1 MSATRWVV
9 AGLIACGLL
18 IVGTYV
24 HARNGLLPL
33 DKEARARAPGSFV
46 ELSDGQ
52 VHYEWHGPADGSVTV
67 MIHGFSTPSFVWAG
81 LLPPLTGANMRVLSY
96 DNYGRGFSDRPDTTY
111 DAALF
116 DRQLMEIL
124 AAQGIEE
131 PIDLVGY
138 SMGGGIATYFTAN
151 HPERVRRLALIAPVG
166 FPLNAGSAAQL
177 IRLPLLGDWLTAVVG
192 RSTVLSMM
200 ELPENQGK
208 AIPDLAERYQVQ
220 MTYEGYLRALL
231 STMRHYPMAE
241 LEAEYK
247 RIGSAGTPVL
257 AIWGDLDS
265 TVPPEN
271 AKQVVKAAPQTRVEM
286 IIGGTHAITY
296 SESEQVSAAL
306 ISFFT
311 QPDSAPSE
319 GPAS

>member
-9 AGLIACGLL
+9 AGLIGCGLL

-81 LLPPLTGANMRVLSY
+81 LLP
-96 DNYGRGFSDRPDTTY
+96 
-111 DAALF
+111 
-116 DRQLMEIL
+116 

-208 AIPDLAERYQVQ
+208 AIPDLAERYQVH